1 MSSVAQLAGDI
12 VNWKW
17 KKKKKEIFDLEIVTS
32 FDGATYMDSSS
43 TAGGRRT
50 VSVTFSGKKKK
61 KKVHLFVHRGAIK
74 TDGN

>member
-1 MSSVAQLAGDI
+1 M
-12 VNWKW
+12 
-17 KKKKKEIFDLEIVTS
+17 EIVTS